1 MTRLGEAAQGAWKVY
16 SFAQGYLK
24 VAFMEIHQ
32 IPLLREPVM
41 VIAFSGWNDAAEAAS
56 GAVEHLLSGW
66 RDKNDD
72 VIPELIANVESE
84 DFYDFQVNRPVVTID
99 DSEIRSITWPSTQ
112 VFGMAIPSMDR
123 DLVIVTGVE
132 PSMKWKSFTSDL
144 LDLADDLEVSLI
156 VSLGSLL
163 ADTPHTRPIT
173 VTATGS
179 HPSIAN
185 RLGVSVSKYEGP
197 TGILGIIQDGCMRR
211 GIDAI
216 SLWAAVPHYASNAPS
231 PKATLA
237 LINTLEEFLNIKIP
251 LSDLPGKSDA
261 WEREVNDLA
270 ADDSE
275 IADYVKALEES
286 KDAAELPEV
295 SGDTIAKEFERYLR
309 RQQED

>member
-1 MTRLGEAAQGAWKVY
+1 
-16 SFAQGYLK
+16 
-24 VAFMEIHQ
+24 MEIHQ

-99 DSEIRSITWPSTQ
+99 DSEIRSITWPSTS

-197 TGILGIIQDGCMRR
+197 TGILGIIQDGCIRR

-216 SLWAAVPHYASNAPS
+216 SLWAAVPHYASNSPS
-231 PKATLA
+231 PKASLA
-237 LINTLEEFLNIKIP
+237 LINSLEDFLDISIP
-251 LSDLPGKSDA
+251 LGSLQIDSDEWEKSVD
-261 WEREVNDLA
+261 ELA
-270 ADDSE
+270 AEDNDV
-275 IADYVKALEES
+275 ADYVKALEES
-286 KDAAELPEV
+286 KDAAELPDV
-295 SGDTIAKEFERYLR
+295 SGDLIAKEFERYLR
-309 RQQED
+309 RQSED

>member
-1 MTRLGEAAQGAWKVY
+1 MY
-16 SFAQGYLK
+16 SFGQGYLK
-24 VAFMEIHQ
+24 VTFMEIHQ
-32 IPLLREPVM
+32 IPLLREPIM
-41 VIAFSGWNDAAEAAS
+41 IMAFSGWNDAAEAAS

-72 VIPELIANVESE
+72 VLPELIANVESE
-84 DFYDFQVNRPVVTID
+84 DFYDFQVNRPVVSID
-99 DSEIRSITWPSTQ
+99 ESEIRSITWPSTQ
-112 VFGMAIPSMDR
+112 VFGMVIPSMKR

-163 ADTPHTRPIT
+163 ADTPHTRPIS
-173 VTATGS
+173 VTGTGA
-179 HPSIAN
+179 HPSIAK

-237 LINTLEEFLNIKIP
+237 LINTLEEFLDIKIP
-251 LSDLPGKSDA
+251 LSDLPEKADA

-270 ADDSE
+270 AEDSE

-286 KDAAELPEV
+286 KDAAELPDV
-295 SGDTIAKEFERYLR
+295 SGDTIAREFERYLR